1 MKMPELQEVVGYYCN
16 KCGKFP
22 DSSEHEGCSYL
33 AVGVPRGYTKAEVQ
47 AYTKQAL
54 IDLLEEAAKE
64 CMASELIDMPTR
76 HEIAVVRKCA
86 AAITSSRLRI

>member
-22 DSSEHEGCSYL
+22 ESSEHEGCSYL

-54 IDLLEEAAKE
+54 INLLEEAAKE
-64 CMASELIDMPTR
+64 CEAEPVELIAKWR
-76 HEIAVVRKCA
+76 ALEILKALKE
-86 AAITSSRLRI
+86 TL